1 MTIVK
6 LLSFGCTN
14 ILTLHLIRKYAIKTI
29 LILSFYGILSYN
41 VISNIS
47 IFIISADYDQ
57 LALLA
62 YIV

>member
-1 MTIVK
+1 MIVK

-57 LALLA
+57 LAILA